1 MCAVH
6 KRTLTVLPS
15 EKAPARRKRP
25 WQFLDFVFLGRR
37 RRPYIVF
44 RFRFLYGF
52 MFVYIYVTKWR
63 RSGYLEFTKLLLALS
78 SFSKPF
84 DQMRSIQEH
93 YFIILSQRQA
103 CAGRFREETAGK
115 RRGPV
120 TKWPPPVRNRLCYHF
135 FLYRTN
141 ESCSRIVSRRLMLL
155 RSLNKSYLWVT
166 APNATEAERP
176 FYERSRI
183 LCT

>member
-1 MCAVH
+1 M
-6 KRTLTVLPS
+6 KRRQRVENVLGNFWIS
-15 EKAPARRKRP
+15 SFWGAEGAPIL
-25 WQFLDFVFLGRR
+25 FSDLGFCMASCS
-37 RRPYIVF
+37 YI
-44 RFRFLYGF
+44 
-52 MFVYIYVTKWR
+52 YIYVTKWR